1 MGERTLHSK
10 DFEHFKIMELLGETN
25 LLCYV
30 SKLPHFVTRIILK
43 FYVRLYKDIRD
54 PPV

>member
-1 MGERTLHSK
+1 MGERNLHSK

-30 SKLPHFVTRIILK
+30 SKFPHFVTRIILK
-43 FYVRLYKDIRD
+43 FYVSLSKDNGD